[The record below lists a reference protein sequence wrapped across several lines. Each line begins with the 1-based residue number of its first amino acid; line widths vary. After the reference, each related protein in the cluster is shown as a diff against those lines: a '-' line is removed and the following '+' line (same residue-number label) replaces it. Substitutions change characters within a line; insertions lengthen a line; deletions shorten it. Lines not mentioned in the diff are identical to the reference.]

1 MSAPAPP
8 LRDARARLA
17 ALFAKIDTFFTAA
30 EAREGAAI
38 TCHAGCSDCCRR
50 FTVTGL
56 EAEVIREGLGALP
69 AARRDELAIRAADP
83 TTDVCPA
90 LDADGR
96 CAIYAHRPV
105 ICRTHGL
112 PIRFTEQRAGRSLPM
127 LDACP
132 KNFVGR
138 DLASVSPASVMDQTT
153 LSTIL
158 GALDAADAAATGRSR
173 GERVAIVELLATRET
188 EERSDRS

>member
-1 MSAPAPP
+1 MNPPPA
-8 LRDARARLA
+8 ARARLD
-17 ALFAKIDTFFTAA
+17 ALFAKIAAFFGAA
-30 EAREGAAI
+30 EAREGASI

-50 FTVTGL
+50 FTVTGI
-56 EAEVIREGLGALP
+56 EAEVIREGLAALP
-69 AARRDELAIRAADP
+69 AARRDELAARAATP
-83 TTDVCPA
+83 ATDVCPA

-132 KNFVGR
+132 KNFLGR
-138 DLASVSPASVMDQTT
+138 DLADVSPASVMDQTT
-153 LSTIL
+153 LSTIV
-158 GALDAADAAATGRSR
+158 GALDAAHADETGRER
-173 GERVAIVELLATRET
+173 GERVAIAHLLAPGAQQEKP
-188 EERSDRS
+188 DRS

>member
-1 MSAPAPP
+1 MSAA
-8 LRDARARLA
+8 LGQGRVARAHLD
-17 ALFAKIDTFFTAA
+17 ALFAKVEGFFTAA
-30 EAREGAAI
+30 QAREGEAI
-38 TCHAGCSDCCRR
+38 TGHAGCSDCCRR

-56 EAEVIREGLGALP
+56 EAEVIREGLDALP
-69 AARRDELAIRAADP
+69 AARRDELAKRADDA

-138 DLASVSPASVMDQTT
+138 DLEGVSAASVMDQTT

-158 GALDAADAAATGRSR
+158 GALDAADADERGRPR
-173 GERVAIVELLATRET
+173 GERVAIAALLRSAAPRAT
-188 EERSDRS
+188 

>member
-1 MSAPAPP
+1 MSSPPA
-8 LRDARARLA
+8 ARARLD
-17 ALFAKIDTFFTAA
+17 ALFAKIAAFFGAA
-30 EAREGAAI
+30 EAREGASI

-50 FTVTGL
+50 FTVTGI
-56 EAEVIREGLGALP
+56 EAEVIREGLATLP
-69 AARRDELAIRAADP
+69 AARRAELASRAADP
-83 TTDVCPA
+83 ATDVCPA
-90 LDADGR
+90 LDPDGR

-127 LDACP
+127 IDACP

-138 DLASVSPASVMDQTT
+138 DLADVSPASVMDQTT

-158 GALDAADAAATGRSR
+158 GALDAANAAETGRSR
-173 GERVAIVELLATRET
+173 GERAAITDLLAR
-188 EERSDRS
+188 

>member
-1 MSAPAPP
+1 MSAPPSG
-8 LRDARARLA
+8 ARAHLD
-17 ALFAKIDTFFTAA
+17 ALFAKIEGFFSAA
-30 EAREGAAI
+30 QAREGAAI

-56 EAEVIREGLGALP
+56 EAEVIREGLAALP
-69 AARRDELAIRAADP
+69 DARREELATRARNDE
-83 TTDVCPA
+83 TDVCPA

-132 KNFVGR
+132 KNFVGH
-138 DLASVSPASVMDQTT
+138 DLTAVSPASVMDQTT

-158 GALDAADAAATGRSR
+158 GALDAARADETGRPR
-173 GERVAIVELLATRET
+173 GERVAIAELLATTAKSARK
-188 EERSDRS
+188 

>member
-8 LRDARARLA
+8 SARARLDG
-17 ALFAKIDTFFTAA
+17 LFAKIAAFFAAA

-38 TCHAGCSDCCRR
+38 TCHAGCDDCCRRR
-50 FTVTGL
+50 FTVTGI
-56 EAEVIREGLGALP
+56 EAAVIREGLAALP
-69 AARRDELAIRAADP
+69 EARRDELAIRAREGDP
-83 TTDVCPA
+83 GVCAA

-112 PIRFTEQRAGRSLPM
+112 PLRFTEERAGRSLPM

-132 KNFVGR
+132 KNFVGL
-138 DLASVSPASVMDQTT
+138 DLSDVSPASVMDQTT

-158 GALDAADAAATGRSR
+158 GALDAADAAETGRAR
-173 GERVAIVELLATRET
+173 GERVAIAELLAR
-188 EERSDRS
+188 

>member
-1 MSAPAPP
+1 MSAEAPP
-8 LRDARARLA
+8 VRGARAHLD
-17 ALFAKIDTFFTAA
+17 ALFAKLEGFFSAA
-30 EAREGAAI
+30 QTRESASI

-56 EAEVIREGLGALP
+56 EASVIREGLASLP
-69 AARRDELAIRAADP
+69 DARRDELEARARDD

-96 CAIYAHRPV
+96 CAIYAYRPV

-138 DLASVSPASVMDQTT
+138 DLAEVSPASVMDQTT
-153 LSTIL
+153 LSTIV
-158 GALDAADAAATGRSR
+158 GALDAADADQAGRAR
-173 GERVAIVELLATRET
+173 GVRVGIVELLQGASPRA
-188 EERSDRS
+188 S

>member
-1 MSAPAPP
+1 MSAP
-8 LRDARARLA
+8 RSSGRGARAHLD
-17 ALFAKIDTFFTAA
+17 ALFAKIEGFFGAA
-30 EAREGAAI
+30 QAREGAAI

-56 EAEVIREGLGALP
+56 EAEVIREGVRALP
-69 AARRDELAIRAADP
+69 DARREELATRARDDA
-83 TTDVCPA
+83 TDVCPA

-112 PIRFTEQRAGRSLPM
+112 PIRFTEPRAGRSLPM

-132 KNFVGR
+132 KNFVGQ
-138 DLASVSPASVMDQTT
+138 DLAGVSPASVLDQTT
-153 LSTIL
+153 LSTII
-158 GALDAADAAATGRSR
+158 GALDAAFAEETGRPR
-173 GERVAIVELLATRET
+173 GARVAITELLAPRAIDA
-188 EERSDRS
+188 RSARK

>member
-1 MSAPAPP
+1 MSADAPTP
-8 LRDARARLA
+8 RAHLD
-17 ALFAKIDTFFTAA
+17 ALFAKIEAFFGAA
-30 EAREGAAI
+30 TAREGDAI

-56 EAEVIREGLGALP
+56 EAEVIREGLAALP
-69 AARRDELAIRAADP
+69 EARRDELATRARETA
-83 TTDVCPA
+83 TEVCPA
-90 LDADGR
+90 LDPDGR

-112 PIRFTEQRAGRSLPM
+112 PIRFTEVRAGRSLPM

-138 DLASVSPASVMDQTT
+138 DLAGVSAASVMDQAT

-158 GALDAADAAATGRSR
+158 GALDAADAKERGRAR
-173 GERVAIVELLATRET
+173 GERVGIAELLAAPR
-188 EERSDRS
+188 

>member
-1 MSAPAPP
+1 MSADAAPP
-8 LRDARARLA
+8 AQRDARVRLD
-17 ALFAKIDTFFTAA
+17 ALFAKIAAFFTAVT
-30 EAREGAAI
+30 AREGAAI

-50 FTVTGL
+50 FTVTEL
-56 EAEVIREGLGALP
+56 EAEVIREGLAAL
-69 AARRDELAIRAADP
+69 AAPRRAELASRAREAD
-83 TTDVCPA
+83 TTVCPA

-112 PIRFTEQRAGRSLPM
+112 PIRFTEPRAGRSLPM
-127 LDACP
+127 IDACP
-132 KNFVGR
+132 KNFVGQ
-138 DLASVSPASVMDQTT
+138 DLAAVSPASVMDQTT

-173 GERVAIVELLATRET
+173 GERVAIEALLAAP
-188 EERSDRS
+188 RS

>member
-1 MSAPAPP
+1 MSAPRSPGGV
-8 LRDARARLA
+8 ARAHLD
-17 ALFAKIDTFFTAA
+17 ALFAKVEGFFTAA
-30 EAREGAAI
+30 KAREGADI

-56 EAEVIREGLGALP
+56 EAEVISEGLAGLT
-69 AARRDELAIRAADP
+69 AARREELSARARDD
-83 TTDVCPA
+83 TTTVCPA
-90 LDADGR
+90 LDEGGR

-112 PIRFTEQRAGRSLPM
+112 PIRFTEEHAGRSLPM

-138 DLASVSPASVMDQTT
+138 DLAGVSPASVMDQTT

-158 GALDAADAAATGRSR
+158 GALDAADADERGRVR
-173 GERVAIVELLATRET
+173 GQRVGIVELLAMQEADARGGGK
-188 EERSDRS
+188 

>member
-1 MSAPAPP
+1 MSADMAAIG
-8 LRDARARLA
+8 ARAHLDG
-17 ALFAKIDTFFTAA
+17 LFAKVEGFFTAA
-30 EAREGAAI
+30 QGREGDAI

-56 EAEVIREGLGALP
+56 EAEVIREGLAALP
-69 AARRDELAIRAADP
+69 SARRDELAARAGDD

-90 LDADGR
+90 LDEGGR

-112 PIRFTEQRAGRSLPM
+112 PLRFTEQRAGRSLPM
-127 LDACP
+127 IDACP

-138 DLASVSPASVMDQTT
+138 DLAGVSAASVMDQTT

-158 GALDAADAAATGRSR
+158 GALDAAHADETDRAR
-173 GERVAIVELLATRET
+173 GERVAIVELVRGAPRQAT
-188 EERSDRS
+188 

>member
-1 MSAPAPP
+1 MSATLPP
-8 LRDARARLA
+8 GRVARAHLD
-17 ALFAKIDTFFTAA
+17 ALFAKVEGFFAAA

-38 TCHAGCSDCCRR
+38 TCHAGCSDCYRR
-50 FTVTGL
+50 FSVTAL
-56 EAEVIREGLGALP
+56 EAEVVSEGLAGLT
-69 AARRDELAIRAADP
+69 AARRAELSTRARDD
-83 TTDVCPA
+83 TTTVCPA
-90 LDADGR
+90 LDEGGR

-112 PIRFTEQRAGRSLPM
+112 PIRFTEERAGRSLPM

-138 DLASVSPASVMDQTT
+138 DLAGVSPASVMDQTT

-158 GALDAADAAATGRSR
+158 GALDAAHADETGRPR
-173 GERVAIVELLATRET
+173 GERVGIVELLREAPPG
-188 EERSDRS
+188 ES

>member
-1 MSAPAPP
+1 MSAGAPP
-8 LRDARARLA
+8 VRGARAHLD
-17 ALFAKIDTFFTAA
+17 ALFAKLEGFFSAA
-30 EAREGAAI
+30 QAREGAAI

-50 FTVTGL
+50 FSVTGL
-56 EAEVIREGLGALP
+56 EAGVIREGLTALP
-69 AARRDELAIRAADP
+69 DARRDELAARAHDA

-90 LDADGR
+90 LDEDGR

-138 DLASVSPASVMDQTT
+138 DLAEVSPASVMDQTT
-153 LSTIL
+153 LSTIV
-158 GALDAADAAATGRSR
+158 GALDAADADEAGRPR
-173 GERVAIVELLATRET
+173 GLRVGIVELLRRAPPGA
-188 EERSDRS
+188 S

>member
-1 MSAPAPP
+1 MSAEMPGI
-8 LRDARARLA
+8 RGARAHLD
-17 ALFAKIDTFFTAA
+17 ALFAKVEGFFTAA
-30 EAREGAAI
+30 QTREGEAI

-56 EAEVIREGLGALP
+56 EAEVIREGLEALP
-69 AARRDELAIRAADP
+69 DARRDELARRADDD

-112 PIRFTEQRAGRSLPM
+112 PIRFTEPRAGRSLPM

-138 DLASVSPASVMDQTT
+138 DLAGVSAASVMDQTT

-158 GALDAADAAATGRSR
+158 GALDAADADERGRPR
-173 GERVAIVELLATRET
+173 GERAGIVALLRGAAPRAT
-188 EERSDRS
+188 

>member
-1 MSAPAPP
+1 MSADAPQG
-8 LRDARARLA
+8 RVARAHLD
-17 ALFAKIDTFFTAA
+17 ALFAKVEGFFTAA
-30 EAREGAAI
+30 QAREGEQI

-50 FTVTGL
+50 FTVTGI
-56 EAEVIREGLGALP
+56 EAEVIGEGLAALP
-69 AARRDELAIRAADP
+69 DARRDELAARASNT

-90 LDADGR
+90 LDTDGR
-96 CAIYAHRPV
+96 CAIYAHRPL

-138 DLASVSPASVMDQTT
+138 DLTAVSPASVMDQTT

-158 GALDAADAAATGRSR
+158 GALDAAHADEAGRAR
-173 GERVAIVELLATRET
+173 GERVAIADLLRGAAPRE
-188 EERSDRS
+188 R